1 MDEMEQA
8 KAIHRLTA
16 FSRNPSVSKH
26 RDSEG
31 KTAEES
37 LDYGQRCLT
46 DQDYEGAIK
55 HFQRALEQGAG
66 SDAAAALAGA
76 YEATDQDSDALEQYL
91 KLISRDEDP
100 EIAVAISDIKRR
112 SGRLMESLQP
122 LEESLAANPN
132 QPYLQYKIA
141 DTMRQFGH
149 RAEAVGPITEA
160 IRLAPEDRFYRWWL
174 GELLYT
180 LGRFQ
185 EAAQSTSAAIELG
198 EQEAGVWRTLALAL
212 WGAGQPADALL
223 AIRKA
228 VERTDAGGECAIL
241 MAEMLAASGQDEEAH
256 GLLQPPLDAYDVENA
271 RLAAKPLIKADR
283 IRTRWI

>member
-26 RDSEG
+26 RDSQG
-31 KTAEES
+31 KTADES
-37 LDYGQRCLT
+37 LDFGQRCLV

-55 HFQRALEQGAG
+55 HFKKALQQGAG
-66 SDAAAALAGA
+66 SDAASALAGA

-91 KLISRDEDP
+91 KLISKEDDP
-100 EIAVAISDIKRR
+100 DIAVAISDIKRR
-112 SGRLMESLQP
+112 SGKLTEALEP
-122 LEESLAANPN
+122 LEESLAAHPD
-132 QPYLQYKIA
+132 QPYLHYKIA
-141 DTMRQFGH
+141 DTLRQFGH
-149 RAEAVGPITEA
+149 RAEAVEPVTEA

-180 LGRFQ
+180 LGRFK

-212 WGAGQPADALL
+212 WGADQGADALV

-256 GLLQPPLDAYDVENA
+256 KLLQPPLDAYDVENA
-271 RLAAKPLIKADR
+271 RLAVKPLVKADR